1 MLGAIL
7 GDIIGSPY
15 EFDRGEKTKDFPLFT
30 RRSHFTDDSVM
41 TVAVAEAVINAM
53 RRDRR
58 RATAEEYA
66 RSMREWGRE
75 FPDAGYGGMFSRWLV
90 DENMGPYGSYGN
102 GSAMRVSPIGWL
114 YDSLE
119 ETREAAADS
128 AKVTHNHPEGIK
140 GAEAVASVIY
150 LARTGNSRSRIRRY
164 VEEEF
169 GYDLSRTLDDIRP
182 GYHHVES
189 CQETVPEAI
198 TAFLE
203 GKSFEDVIRNAVSL
217 GGDTDTLAC
226 IAGSM
231 AEAYF
236 GVPEYLYKEVVLRW
250 HPHMRNVYR
259 YFTHLK
265 RERWERNMDDM
276 RTIKV
281 AGTGTVKMKPDMI
294 RIGIT
299 VTGIYKDYSDALKKA
314 DSDTAAIRD
323 IIENAGFKRDE
334 LKTTDF
340 HVEIENEGYMEDGVY
355 KQRFAGYRSR
365 HEMKL
370 EMEKDNGK
378 LGEILGNIASSDP
391 NPELSV
397 TYFIKDRKGMEEMLI
412 EAAVK
417 DARIKARIIAG
428 SLDVA
433 LIDVV
438 SVDASDINDGAE
450 IPVFRMAK
458 NETMSDRAMGSYDM
472 EMAPDDIETSAT
484 VTVVWKID

>member
-1 MLGAIL
+1 MLGAII

-15 EFDRGEKTKDFPLFT
+15 EFDRGEKTKDFPLFIDE
-30 RRSHFTDDSVM
+30 SCFTDDSVM
-41 TVAVAEAVINAM
+41 TFAVADAVTKAIRLGGKPYPEEFTMAM
-53 RRDRR
+53 RR
-58 RATAEEYA
+58 
-66 RSMREWGRE
+66 WGKA
-75 FPDAGYGGMFSRWLV
+75 FPNAGYGGMFSRWLKNY
-90 DENMGPYGSYGN
+90 DMGPYGSYGN

-119 ETREAAADS
+119 ETREVAADS
-128 AKVTHNHPEGIK
+128 ARVTHNHPEGIK

-150 LARTGNSRSRIRRY
+150 LARTGSSRSRIKRY

-169 GYDLSRTLDDIRP
+169 GYDLSRTLDEIRP

-231 AEAYF
+231 AEAYY
-236 GVPEYLYKEVVLRW
+236 GIPEYILHEVRPRLHHLMRSRLRDFKDYKKERVV
-250 HPHMRNVYR
+250 
-259 YFTHLK
+259 
-265 RERWERNMDDM
+265 RNMDDM
-276 RTIKV
+276 RMIKV
-281 AGTGTVKMKPDMI
+281 VGTGTVKMKPDMI

-299 VTGIYKDYSDALKKA
+299 VTGIYRDYSEALKKA

-378 LGEILGNIASSDP
+378 LGEILGNIATSDP

-397 TYFIKDRKGMEEMLI
+397 TYFVKDRKGMEEMLI

-417 DARIKARIIAG
+417 DAKKRAKIIAG

-438 SVDASDINDGAE
+438 SVDASDINDGVE

-458 NETMSDRAMGSYDM
+458 NEMMSDRAMGSYDM
-472 EMAPDDIETSAT
+472 EMTPEDIEASAA

>member
-30 RRSHFTDDSVM
+30 EESHFTDDSVM
-41 TVAVAEAVINAM
+41 TVAVAEA
-53 RRDRR
+53 
-58 RATAEEYA
+58 ATKALRHGRKATQAEYA
-66 RSMREWGRE
+66 RYMREWGRR
-75 FPDAGYGGMFSRWLV
+75 FPDAGYGGMFRRWLV

-114 YDSLE
+114 YESLE
-119 ETREAAADS
+119 ETRDAAADS
-128 AKVTHNHPEGIK
+128 ARVTHDHAEGIK

-150 LARTGNSRSRIRRY
+150 LARTGSGKSRIRRY

-169 GYDLSRTLDDIRP
+169 GYDLSRPLDEIRP

-236 GVPEYLYKEVVLRW
+236 GVPDYFNKEVIHRW
-250 HPHMRNVYR
+250 DPYMRNVYR
-259 YFTHLK
+259 YFRHFK
-265 RERWERNMDDM
+265 RERRERNMDEM

-281 AGTGTVKMKPDMI
+281 AGTGTIKIKPDMI

-299 VTGIYKDYSDALKKA
+299 VTGLYKDYSEALKKA

-355 KQRFAGYRSR
+355 KQKFAGYRSR

-378 LGEILGNIASSDP
+378 LGEILGNIATSEP

-412 EAAVK
+412 EEAVK
-417 DARIKARIIAG
+417 DARKKAKIIAG

-433 LIDVV
+433 IIDVM
-438 SVDASDINDGAE
+438 SVDASDINDGVE

-458 NETMSDRAMGSYDM
+458 NEAMSDRAMGSYDM
-472 EMAPDDIETSAT
+472 EMTPEDIEASAT